1 LKRPELLIAIVI
13 WRFIAASMLS
23 VGIIAIAVSAIPAAV
38 ADADTGAL
46 FVLSISIIVLLAL
59 ISLSVVA
66 GIGLIKGKSW
76 GRTLAMVNAI
86 LELFWF
92 PIGTTIGVL
101 TLIYLFRQ
109 EVKEYFATAQNS
121 SGATLPAK

>member
-1 LKRPELLIAIVI
+1 MKKPELILLIAI
-13 WRFIAASMLS
+13 WRFIAASLLAIG
-23 VGIIAIAVSAIPAAV
+23 VIAIAVFAIPEAV
-38 ADADTGAL
+38 EDTDTGAI
-46 FVLSISIIVLLAL
+46 VALSIAIVVLLAL
-59 ISLSVVA
+59 IGLSVAA

-109 EVKEYFATAQNS
+109 EVKEYFATAQ
-121 SGATLPAK
+121 K

>member
-1 LKRPELLIAIVI
+1 MKRPELLIAIAI
-13 WRFIAASMLS
+13 WRFIAASMLV
-23 VGIIAIAVSAIPAAV
+23 VGIIAIAVVAIPAAV
-38 ADADTGAL
+38 EDTDTSAL
-46 FVLSISIIVLLAL
+46 FALSISAIVLLAL

-76 GRTLAMVNAI
+76 GRTLAMANAI

-92 PIGTTIGVL
+92 PIGTTIGIL

-109 EVKEYFATAQNS
+109 EVKEYFAAAQ
-121 SGATLPAK
+121 K